1 MFMHT
6 KGRHTHARARTHA
19 HTAAAA
25 TMEDGGTGS
34 GEGMPRAPLK
44 RLHWQK
50 IGGNKL
56 RGSIWESVAMTQ
68 AVAEVDKSTRG
79 QAFRDEI
86 ARLFAEPPPRKFNPV
101 GKKGVGASSGLWG
114 VGNEAVARRAQA
126 IEIMLSRFSKRL
138 SLDAVASAVR
148 ALDVQVMEQRMNR
161 SSCSSCLCEML
172 LTPQLHTIC
181 RCWEPR
187 TWRRC

>member
-1 MFMHT
+1 MHT

-34 GEGMPRAPLK
+34 GEGMSRAPLK

-86 ARLFAEPPPRKFNPV
+86 ARLFAEPPPRKFNPG
-101 GKKGVGASSGLWG
+101 GKKGVGASLELWG
-114 VGNEAVARRAQA
+114 VGNEAGARRAQA

-172 LTPQLHTIC
+172 QTPQLHTIC